1 MPEALPIVFV
11 VDDDAALRDAIGT
24 LLEADGLVCETYAN
38 ARAFLARMTDW
49 PPEASGCVVMD
60 LRMPGASGL
69 ATQDKLNAR
78 GIDLPVIFIT
88 GHGDVP
94 SAVRAMR
101 GGALDFLRK
110 PFDAKA
116 LSARIREALRMDA
129 ERRAAR
135 RELAS
140 IRARA
145 ATLSKRER
153 QVFERVATGQANKS
167 VAIDLGVS
175 ERTVE
180 IHRSHVMKKM
190 GARNLAALVRLKM
203 ALESAAGA
211 GRAGTGLR
219 EALDQT

>member
-1 MPEALPIVFV
+1 MPETAQTVFV

-24 LLEADGLVCETYAN
+24 LLEADGLVCETYPDAE
-38 ARAFLARMTDW
+38 AFLARMADW
-49 PPEASGCVVMD
+49 PPAASGCVVMD

-69 ATQDKLNAR
+69 AAQDDLNAR
-78 GIDLPVIFIT
+78 GIDLPMIFIT

-110 PFDAKA
+110 PFDAQA
-116 LSARIREALRMDA
+116 LSARVRDALRMDA

-135 RELAS
+135 CRLAS

-153 QVFERVATGQANKS
+153 QVFERVAAGQANKS

-180 IHRSHVMKKM
+180 IHRSHVMRKM
-190 GARNLAALVRLKM
+190 GAPNLAALVRLKM
-203 ALESAAGA
+203 ALESAAGERVA
-211 GRAGTGLR
+211 PP
-219 EALDQT
+219 D